1 MKRQL
6 TYSTMDV
13 LMASPDH
20 PTPEPKRRHQLT
32 RMWNGLRAL
41 EQDDNP
47 TLEDWKVVSD
57 AVNMMETFI
66 LMDVVED
73 TDNAIEDAMEALRD
87 AGNRS
92 KAGYPLR
99 LSGKGIQTVR
109 GLLEDYRDV
118 IEQISERTLIAAH
131 RKTEKRIHEILDGKP
146 QPHDVR
152 FV

>member
-1 MKRQL
+1 MKRKL

-13 LMASPDH
+13 LLASPDH

-32 RMWNGLRAL
+32 RMWEGLRAL
-41 EQDDNP
+41 EQDQDP
-47 TLEDWKVVSD
+47 KIDDWKVVSD

-66 LMDVVED
+66 LMNVVED

-99 LSGKGIQTVR
+99 LSGRGIQTVR

-118 IEQISERTLIAAH
+118 IEQIPHRTLIAAH
-131 RKTEKRIHEILDGKP
+131 RKTEKRIHDILDGKP